1 MSNTKTITGSKAK
14 AWYHL
19 WSLIVLILVVVAVC
33 LTTNLEDIQHLLM
46 QVNAGWAIAGLGFY
60 LTGHLI
66 RAIRL
71 GYMLE
76 HEPIPFIRLFC
87 WSGLHAVWNY
97 LLPARTGELS
107 LVIYLRRYEQQTTSK
122 VTAVLIAVR
131 GLEMMLTLLLVI
143 LIFIPF
149 GDVISKEWKLQIQM
163 GGLLLLATIALAVWL
178 IRRKDW
184 TGFEVEPDQKNSS
197 IWWKFLTFIGRVR
210 IHLQSS
216 LKSPKWLSIV
226 ILTMF
231 IWCLNIGMYYTLFP
245 AFGRQIPLAIVVII
259 VLGMAF
265 AQITPIQ
272 SFLSAGS
279 HEIVWV
285 TILSAAGL
293 SFPEAVSF
301 AIGSHILVLTY
312 VLGFAVL
319 LIGLRL
325 SLVKNSLAEAKK

>member
-1 MSNTKTITGSKAK
+1 MWG
-14 AWYHL
+14 
-19 WSLIVLILVVVAVC
+19 LIVLVLVVVAVC
-33 LTTNLEDIQHLLM
+33 LTTDLEDIQHLLI
-46 QVNAGWAIAGLGFY
+46 QVNAGWALAGLGFY
-60 LTGHLI
+60 LTGHLL

-71 GYMLE
+71 AYMLE
-76 HEPIPFIRLFC
+76 HAPIPFVRLFC

-131 GLEMMLTLLLVI
+131 GLEMTLTLLLVI
-143 LIFIPF
+143 LVLIPF
-149 GDVISKEWKLQIQM
+149 GDVISTEWKFPIQM
-163 GGLLLLATIALAVWL
+163 GGLLLLATIVLVAWL

-197 IWWKFLTFIGRVR
+197 IWWKFLTFISRVR
-210 IHLQSS
+210 THLQSS
-216 LKSPKWLSIV
+216 LKSPKWLSV
-226 ILTMF
+226 MILTMI
-231 IWCLNIGMYYTLFP
+231 IWCLNMGMYYSLFP
-245 AFGRQIPLAIVVII
+245 AFGRRIPLAIVVII

-285 TILSAAGL
+285 TILSATGL

-301 AIGSHILVLTY
+301 AIGSHILILTY
-312 VLGFAVL
+312 VLGSAVL
-319 LIGLRL
+319 LTSLRL
-325 SLVKNSLAEAKK
+325 SLVKNSLAEDKK